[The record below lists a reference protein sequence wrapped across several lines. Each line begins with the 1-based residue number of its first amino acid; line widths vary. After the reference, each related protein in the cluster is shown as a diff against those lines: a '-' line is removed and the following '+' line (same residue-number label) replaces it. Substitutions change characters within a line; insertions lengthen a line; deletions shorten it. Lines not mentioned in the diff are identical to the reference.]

1 MAGRDAKKFDPARA
15 HVLDAPE
22 RERYLPTVELIDQL
36 RLGGD
41 EMVVDYGAGTGRV
54 SRAIAE
60 QLRRGELLAVDESPE
75 MFEHLRANLADCDSA
90 RALLITG
97 NRVPLPDGRADRV
110 LAVNLLHET
119 RGEPALAEMRRLL
132 APGGFI
138 LVVDWER
145 GRERDSGP
153 PDGLLYTATEAADEL
168 HAAGLTPEPLDARL
182 PFHFAIRAS
191 KTDTQEEN

>member
-1 MAGRDAKKFDPARA
+1 MAGRDAKKFDSARA

-41 EMVVDYGAGTGRV
+41 EMVVDYGAGTARV

-60 QLRRGELLAVDESPE
+60 QLRGGELLAVDESPE

-97 NRVPLPDGRADRV
+97 NRVPLPDGRA
-110 LAVNLLHET
+110 
-119 RGEPALAEMRRLL
+119 
-132 APGGFI
+132 
-138 LVVDWER
+138 
-145 GRERDSGP
+145 
-153 PDGLLYTATEAADEL
+153 EL

-191 KTDTQEEN
+191 TTDIQEEN

>member
-1 MAGRDAKKFDPARA
+1 
-15 HVLDAPE
+15 
-22 RERYLPTVELIDQL
+22 
-36 RLGGD
+36 
-41 EMVVDYGAGTGRV
+41 
-54 SRAIAE
+54 
-60 QLRRGELLAVDESPE
+60 
-75 MFEHLRANLADCDSA
+75 MFEHLRENLAGCHGA
-90 RALLITG
+90 RALLVTG
-97 NRVPLPDGRADRV
+97 NRVPLPDGWADRI

-119 RGEPALAEMRRLL
+119 RGESALTEMHRLLAEMHRLL

-168 HAAGLTPEPLDARL
+168 RAAGLTPEPLAARL

-191 KTDTQEEN
+191 KTDIEEEN